1 MPAAVDSDPGG
12 ISQESGAKP
21 SAAATDIVQRRRL
34 GGGAATTAAGCLQW
48 GRLGVA
54 AGGTSRSHAAGKEA
68 AVAGTTGDAGV
79 ADNAASRAASRPPPV
94 VSPLGGGLREG
105 GGAMKEAF
113 DRAPA
118 ASERAPAA
126 SERASAASESS
137 CIGGCGQANVAGSGV
152 AASSCDGVGT
162 ALRAGCCT
170 ATFPSRTSS
179 DSILIIRRYA
189 LEARKRSIARCSRLS
204 SAVYTSTVSRTPS
217 RSI

>member
-34 GGGAATTAAGCLQW
+34 GGGAATTAAGCVQW

-54 AGGTSRSHAAGKEA
+54 AGGTSRSHAAGEEA

-105 GGAMKEAF
+105 GGAMKE
-113 DRAPA
+113 
-118 ASERAPAA
+118 SG
-126 SERASAASESS
+126 

-162 ALRAGCCT
+162 ALRAGCRT
-170 ATFPSRTSS
+170 ATCTSPTSS